1 MGASSRASGCCE
13 PRTARG
19 PGINIMKRVFG
30 SFLSFG
36 LVALA
41 LAAPAQNETR
51 IDPRAER
58 ILRAACDYLAETPQF
73 SITAEIWRDHV
84 YDSGQKVQ
92 FARTADL
99 QVKRPN
105 RLHAEFHSSHTQ
117 RAFWY
122 DGKVLTELDRKRN
135 LFCTSK
141 VPGTIDGAIDTAEEE
156 LGLDLPLI
164 DLAISDPYK
173 NAVARVTQGIYFGLS
188 PAMGFQCHHLAF
200 TQDNVDWQVWIEDG
214 PQPLIRKFVITHKNE
229 SGAPEFTA
237 LIKAWDLVNRIAE
250 SAFVFDPPSGAVKID
265 RLKSGSPESNP
276 RSGKVSEPL
285 ASPKQKS

>member
-1 MGASSRASGCCE
+1 MG
-13 PRTARG
+13 
-19 PGINIMKRVFG
+19 
-30 SFLSFG
+30 LG
-36 LVALA
+36 LVAAA
-41 LAAPAQNETR
+41 LGASAQNEAN

-58 ILRAACDYLAETPQF
+58 ILRAACDYLAATPQF

-92 FARTADL
+92 FARAADL

-156 LGLDLPLI
+156 FGVNLPLI
-164 DLAISDPYK
+164 DLAISDQYK
-173 NAVARVTQGIYFGLS
+173 NAVARVKQGIYFGLS

-214 PQPLIRKFVITHKNE
+214 PQPLIRKFVITHKTE
-229 SGAPEFTA
+229 PGAPELTA

-250 SAFVFDPPSGAVKID
+250 SAFTFEPPEGGVRID
-265 RLKSGSPESNP
+265 RLKSSSPDSNP
-276 RSGKVSEPL
+276 HTGKASEPVVT
-285 ASPKQKS
+285 PKQKS